1 MESEMWAWLDQID
14 MWHWF
19 ILGLVLLMAEAFGT
33 AGFLLGAAVAALITG
48 VLVWIF
54 SFIIESGMGWQGQL
68 LTWTALSIV
77 CSLLYWK
84 KFRADDQPNERPELN
99 HRSAQLIGRKLT
111 LEQNI
116 DFSGRIQIGDTFWKA
131 TCDESLKTGDKI
143 EVIDADV
150 STLVIKKIL

>member
-1 MESEMWAWLDQID
+1 MENEMWAWLDHMD

-19 ILGLVLLMAEAFGT
+19 ILGLILLIGEAFGT

-48 VLVWIF
+48 ILVWLSTLIMDG
-54 SFIIESGMGWQGQL
+54 GMSWQGQL
-68 LTWTALSIV
+68 LTWTVLSIV

-111 LEQNI
+111 LMQDI
-116 DFSGRIQIGDTFWKA
+116 DFSGRIQFGDTFWKV
-131 TCDESLKTGDKI
+131 TCDDSLKAGDKI

-150 STLVIKKIL
+150 STLLIKKI